1 MATKSA
7 TLGRFAIPAERFSPW
22 KHRSGHLYVSLGRT
36 KRGQVHRF
44 VMAAFGPPC
53 LPGQE
58 CRHLDGDP
66 ENNRIDNLAWGT
78 RKENVDDLKRVTGRY
93 ARSLLS
99 SEMAAEIRSKFTGK
113 HGQQSQ
119 LAREYGFSLSL
130 VNRIVRGKPMLL
142 GIDPGT
148 TQSGWAVLDAGRVKE
163 SGVSPNAH
171 LLERI
176 RVLGGYIRAGLHAPM
191 KLAVERFEAR
201 GMPIGDESV
210 ETLLWTGRFIQAWHD
225 PEAVIRVKRSAVKLH
240 LCGSNRAKDANVR
253 QALIDKMGP
262 PGPRR
267 RRGRL
272 MA

>member
-1 MATKSA
+1 MILAIA
-7 TLGRFAIPAERFSPW
+7 WADLGNGYQVSNFGSIRNSSGKILKPW

-93 ARSLLS
+93 ARSLLR

-130 VNRIVRGKPMLL
+130 VNRIVRGK
-142 GIDPGT
+142 T
-148 TQSGWAVLDAGRVKE
+148 YA
-163 SGVSPNAH
+163 
-171 LLERI
+171 
-176 RVLGGYIRAGLHAPM
+176 
-191 KLAVERFEAR
+191 AR
-201 GMPIGDESV
+201 
-210 ETLLWTGRFIQAWHD
+210 
-225 PEAVIRVKRSAVKLH
+225 
-240 LCGSNRAKDANVR
+240 N
-253 QALIDKMGP
+253 
-262 PGPRR
+262 
-267 RRGRL
+267 
-272 MA
+272 